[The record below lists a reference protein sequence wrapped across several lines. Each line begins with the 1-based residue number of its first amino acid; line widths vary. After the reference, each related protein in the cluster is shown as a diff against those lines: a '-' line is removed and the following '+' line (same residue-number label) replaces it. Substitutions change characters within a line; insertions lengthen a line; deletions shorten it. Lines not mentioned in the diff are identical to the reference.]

1 MVHAS
6 GIIEAMIK
14 VCRAKMLPDEV
25 LAPLV
30 KGEHGLQIDN
40 PGPF

>member
-14 VCRAKMLPDEV
+14 VYGAKALPDEI
-25 LAPLV
+25 LGNLCGFKLTIP
-30 KGEHGLQIDN
+30 GLSDKK
-40 PGPF
+40 